1 MNFSVSNNY
10 LIKAAEELEKNPGD
24 EKALNNFVLELKVS
38 NLLIPAFE
46 EEDEL
51 VFETLISE
59 DDGVVY
65 LPLFTGEDEFKKH
78 YADDSEYAPLDNEF
92 EIYAGIVADEEIDG
106 IVLDVE
112 GKSLEI
118 PRDII
123 DFAAEDYSISYDD
136 IPLRSLDEIR
146 KVFENPSNDEL
157 VAFISDEANA
167 GDFERLMAELSY
179 SNVMNLVVSADSL
192 DEFAQDGVIKAED
205 VGGFNLCTLEDA
217 ESRHAIIFTGRDEAS
232 KAIKDDGLNYYVQ
245 LTRVSELFE
254 FVLRNDMDGVIIN
267 PFGEE
272 FLIPRSEFLSQASG
286 IAMIAEDAGFRNC
299 LDYAF
304 LL

>member
-1 MNFSVSNNY
+1 MNYSVSNNY
-10 LIKAAEELEKNPGD
+10 LIKALEELEKNPGD

-112 GKSLEI
+112 GKSFEI

-136 IPLRSLDEIR
+136 MPLRSLDEIR
-146 KVFENPSNDEL
+146 KVFENTSNDEL
-157 VAFISDEANA
+157 VAFINDEANA

-205 VGGFNLCTLEDA
+205 VGGFNLCTLEDE
-217 ESRHAIIFTGRDEAS
+217 ESRHAIIFTGRDEAA

-245 LTRVSELFE
+245 LTRVNELFE

>member
-1 MNFSVSNNY
+1 MNYLVSNNY
-10 LIKAAEELEKNPGD
+10 LLKAVEEFEKNPGD
-24 EKALNNFVLELKVS
+24 EKVLNNFVMELKVS

-46 EEDEL
+46 EDDEL

-65 LPLFTGEDEFKKH
+65 LPLFSDEEEFKKH
-78 YADDSEYAPLDNEF
+78 YADDSEYVPLDNEF

-123 DFAAEDYSISYDD
+123 DFAAEDFSISYDD
-136 IPLRSLDEIR
+136 VPLRSLDEIR
-146 KVFENPSNDEL
+146 EAYENASNDDL
-157 VAFISDEANA
+157 VAFINDKANA
-167 GDFERLMAELSY
+167 GDYERLMAELSY
-179 SNVMNLVVSADSL
+179 SAPMNLVVSADSL
-192 DEFAQDGVIKAED
+192 DEFAQDGVINAED
-205 VGGFNLCTLEDA
+205 VGGFNLCTLEDS
-217 ESRHAIIFTGRDEAS
+217 ESCHAIIFTGKDAAQ
-232 KAIKDDGLNYYVQ
+232 KAIPDDGLNYYVQ
-245 LTRVSELFE
+245 LTRVSEIFE

-272 FLIPRSEFLSQASG
+272 FMIPRSEFLSQASG
-286 IAMIAEDAGFRNC
+286 IAMIAEDASFRNC
-299 LDYAF
+299 LEYAF